1 MTSLMKL
8 CGGFVGLA
16 VVTLC
21 GLMLCTPRTTQA
33 AQTTHRPNI
42 LWIST
47 EDISPDL
54 GCYGDSYAVTP
65 NVDRLAAQ
73 GMRYTNAFAT
83 APVCAPSRSAIITGM
98 YPTTIGSM
106 HMRSKAV
113 PAAGAPPT
121 GYGLGRLQH
130 DGALAQSS
138 RQVATLLRRLQHHGH
153 ARKPGARAGGPIQT

>member
-1 MTSLMKL
+1 MAILMKL

-16 VVTLC
+16 ALTLG
-21 GLMLCTPRTTQA
+21 GLSLSAPLSVRATQTA
-33 AQTTHRPNI
+33 SRPNI

-47 EDISPDL
+47 EDLSPDL
-54 GCYGDSYAVTP
+54 GCYGDSYAITP

-73 GMRYTNAFAT
+73 GMRYANAFAT

-113 PAAGAPPT
+113 PPAGIKAFTEYLRAAGYYCTNNSKTDYNFEAPPSN
-121 GYGLGRLQH
+121 RPP
-130 DGALAQSS
+130 D
-138 RQVATLLRRLQHHGH
+138 
-153 ARKPGARAGGPIQT
+153 

>member
-1 MTSLMKL
+1 MRGRHNTVLSNAPGDGRRKRRERQKMRKFDSRSAAL
-8 CGGFVGLA
+8 GLVA
-16 VVTLC
+16 MLGLELLASHTL
-21 GLMLCTPRTTQA
+21 
-33 AQTTHRPNI
+33 AQVRRPNI

-98 YPTTIGSM
+98 Y
-106 HMRSKAV
+106 
-113 PAAGAPPT
+113 
-121 GYGLGRLQH
+121 
-130 DGALAQSS
+130 
-138 RQVATLLRRLQHHGH
+138 
-153 ARKPGARAGGPIQT
+153 